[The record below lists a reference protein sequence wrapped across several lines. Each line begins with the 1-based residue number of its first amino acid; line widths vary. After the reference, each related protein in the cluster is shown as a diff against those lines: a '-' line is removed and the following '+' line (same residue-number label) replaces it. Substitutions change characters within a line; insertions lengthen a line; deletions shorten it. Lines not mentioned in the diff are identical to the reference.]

1 MLPYELFNRPKVS
14 FHAFCQLL
22 KQQPI
27 QELFQ
32 QASIHTCYYVELMN
46 PVMRDYIYNEGKK
59 FNDGKKMRMFLA
71 HYQNIKAHRAM
82 SSWITFVDLRK
93 RAREVATQAFSNLVV
108 GKLQYAIA
116 KWRKVAMYAV
126 ATLEIQV

>member
-1 MLPYELFNRPKVS
+1 
-14 FHAFCQLL
+14 
-22 KQQPI
+22 
-27 QELFQ
+27 
-32 QASIHTCYYVELMN
+32 MN